1 MTHQDLMI
9 ILSVLSIILLTVVC
23 LIIYYRYK
31 HKPKKPVFDVDW
43 IMACLKDDNIIS
55 VEQVQARVRID
66 VRDLS
71 VVDLDALKE
80 NTNGVFIKGSQIVVT
95 FKDHT
100 KEIVESLRQYIQ

>member
-23 LIIYYRYK
+23 LIIYRYK